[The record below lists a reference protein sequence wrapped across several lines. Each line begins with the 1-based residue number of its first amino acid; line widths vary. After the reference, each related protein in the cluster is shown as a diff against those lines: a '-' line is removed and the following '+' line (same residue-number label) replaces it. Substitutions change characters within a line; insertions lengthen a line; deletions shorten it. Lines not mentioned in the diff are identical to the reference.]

1 MVLQVE
7 EEFGW
12 ACGFAQTEIARD
24 MLALWTDAI
33 KGLWNVEEGQRT
45 RN

>member
-7 EEFGW
+7 EVFGW
-12 ACGFAQTEIARD
+12 TCGLAQTENAGD
-24 MLALWTDAI
+24 MLALWADAI